1 MTVLKAVTLF
11 ALIYITS
18 FLLQAGSGSAVRS
31 DSLKES
37 AVDYLVTVPVKI
49 LEELINITHKL
60 KGLQKLWLE
69 SSRLTADYLLN
80 AEVRIKYICHM
91 YMVRVLCMLL
101 VV

>member
-18 FLLQAGSGSAVRS
+18 FLLQAGSGSAVQS

-49 LEELINITHKL
+49 LKELINITHKS

-69 SSRLTADYLLN
+69 SFRLTADYLLN
-80 AEVRIKYICHM
+80 AEVRIKYICQN
-91 YMVRVLCMLL
+91 MVRVLCMLL